1 MPRRPLLVVGL
12 LLAAS
17 ASGCGSDNPRL
28 IPQTRAAALTE
39 TVDRIG
45 QACDDHD
52 PAKARAAILAANQQV
67 SALPRRVDASLK
79 ANMRQWL
86 TYMQGRVNRDCKRK
100 EEKTPTPSPTAAA
113 PTVTPSPSPSPSPTP
128 SATPATPTP
137 TPSPVPTPGSTVEPP
152 GTGGVPAPEG

>member
-39 TVDRIG
+39 TVDRVG

-52 PAKARAAILAANQQV
+52 PAKARAAILG
-67 SALPRRVDASLK
+67 
-79 ANMRQWL
+79 QWL

-128 SATPATPTP
+128 TPSATPATPTP
-137 TPSPVPTPGSTVEPP
+137 
-152 GTGGVPAPEG
+152 

>member
-28 IPQTRAAALTE
+28 IPQTRAAALTD

-79 ANMRQWL
+79 ANLRQWL

-100 EEKTPTPSPTAAA
+100 EEKTP
-113 PTVTPSPSPSPSPTP
+113 TPSPSPSPSPTP

-137 TPSPVPTPGSTVEPP
+137 TPSPVPTPGTTVEPP